1 MQGGIVSE
9 FDRKPVAPE
18 HLQSGR
24 YFAASYAG
32 EHIAGT
38 EFVIGA
44 LFVSFGLGAIDV
56 IIGLIFGNLL
66 AVLTWALICA
76 PIATDTRLTLYA
88 YLEKIAGPHFIK
100 IYSVVNGILF
110 CILAGAMITVSASA
124 IRILFGLDAQT
135 GLFPTDPRFVLIALS
150 VGAVVAF
157 AAVKGFKFVAK
168 FAEVAAPWMISMF
181 FVGAI
186 VTLPALLAAT
196 PNLSSIGSASD
207 FMGLLGSSVFVDKGT
222 EITMWHVIAFT
233 WGANLA
239 FHGGLGDMT
248 ILRFARNKAY
258 GWYSSLGMFIGHF
271 AAWIAAG
278 IMGAGAAY
286 ILKTPLTELD
296 AGGVAFQALG
306 AVGILAVVIAG
317 WTTSNPTI
325 YRAGLAFQSLNP
337 NWSRE
342 KVTGVVGIITAI
354 IACSPFVFSQLL
366 GFLGIMAVIMAPI
379 GAIIFAEHY
388 LFSRMGLTR
397 YWSLGRGHKLNMP
410 AAITWASSALL
421 AYILGTVFGIHI
433 FFLFIPTWIAA
444 LILYPLLSSFM
455 GAKAFQSDQLTQIES
470 VETARKQS
478 EEEAMRN
485 FISKAKDKRPIF
497 ETGLLAIAAIAL
509 VVCFYLGFKA
519 SGDMSASRQFKSV
532 IVWPTVIYFIA
543 ATALVFIHKD
553 KSPDAN

>member
-1 MQGGIVSE
+1 MSE
-9 FDRKPVAPE
+9 FDRTPVAPE
-18 HLQSGR
+18 SLQSGR

-32 EHIAGT
+32 EHVAGT

-44 LFVSFGLGAIDV
+44 LFVSFGLGALDV
-56 IIGLIFGNLL
+56 IIGLVIGNLL

-100 IYSVVNGILF
+100 IYSVVNGVLF

-124 IRILFGLDAQT
+124 IRILFGLEPQT
-135 GLFPTDPRFVLIALS
+135 GLFPTDLRFILIALS

-168 FAEVAAPWMISMF
+168 FAEVAAPWMIAMF
-181 FVGAI
+181 FVGALA
-186 VTLPALLAAT
+186 TLPSLLSAT
-196 PNLSSIGSASD
+196 PGLDSVGSVSD
-207 FMGLLGSSVFVDKGT
+207 FMTLLGSSVFVDQGT
-222 EITMWHVIAFT
+222 DITVWHVIAFT

-271 AAWIAAG
+271 AAWVAAG

-286 ILKTPLTELD
+286 ILKTPLTQLD

-337 NWSRE
+337 KWSRE
-342 KVTGVVGIITAI
+342 KVTLTVGIITAI

-388 LFSRMGLTR
+388 LFKGMGIKR
-397 YWSLGRGHKLNMP
+397 YWRVSRGDKLNMP
-410 AAITWASSALL
+410 AAITWASTALF
-421 AYILGTVFGIHI
+421 AYVLGSVFGIHI
-433 FFLFIPTWIAA
+433 FFLFIPTWVAA
-444 LILYPLLSSFM
+444 LIVYPFLSSFM
-455 GAKAFQSDQLTQIES
+455 GAKAVDGTVLDEMERVEAGRKAAEAKALMSLQAQPGNKKS
-470 VETARKQS
+470 VLETS
-478 EEEAMRN
+478 
-485 FISKAKDKRPIF
+485 
-497 ETGLLAIAAIAL
+497 LLIVAALAL
-509 VVCFYLGFKA
+509 IVCFYLGFKA
-519 SGDMSASRQFKSV
+519 SGNTDSVGFKSA
-532 IVWPTVIYFIA
+532 IIWPTVIYFIA
-543 ATALVFIHKD
+543 STVLVFLHKD
-553 KSPDAN
+553 KAEGAA

>member
-1 MQGGIVSE
+1 VSE
-9 FDRKPVAPE
+9 FDRTPVAPKS
-18 HLQSGR
+18 LQSGK

-32 EHIAGT
+32 EHVAGT

-44 LFVSFGLGAIDV
+44 LFVSFGLGAVDV
-56 IIGLIFGNLL
+56 ITGLIFGNLL

-100 IYSVVNGILF
+100 IYSVVNGVLF

-124 IRILFGLDAQT
+124 IRILFGLEPQT
-135 GLFPTDPRFVLIALS
+135 GLFPTDLRFILIALS

-168 FAEVAAPWMISMF
+168 FAEVAAPWMIAMF
-181 FVGAI
+181 FVGALA
-186 VTLPALLAAT
+186 TLPSLLSAT
-196 PNLSSIGSASD
+196 PGLDSVGSSSD
-207 FMGLLGSSVFVDKGT
+207 LMTLLGSSVFVDKGT

-271 AAWIAAG
+271 AAWVAAG

-286 ILKTPLTELD
+286 IMKTPLPQLD

-337 NWSRE
+337 KWSRE
-342 KVTGVVGIITAI
+342 KVTLTVGIITAI

-388 LFSRMGLTR
+388 LFKGMGLPR
-397 YWSLGRGHKLNMP
+397 YWRVSRGDKLNMP
-410 AAITWASSALL
+410 AAITWASTALF
-421 AYILGTVFGIHI
+421 AYVLGSVFGIHI

-444 LILYPLLSSFM
+444 LILYPILSSFM
-455 GAKAFQSDQLTQIES
+455 GAKAVDKNVLDDMERAEAERKSAEAKALMSFQSQPKLKKSGVKT
-470 VETARKQS
+470 V
-478 EEEAMRN
+478 
-485 FISKAKDKRPIF
+485 
-497 ETGLLAIAAIAL
+497 LLAIAALAL

-519 SGDMSASRQFKSV
+519 SGNADSAAFKSA
-532 IVWPTVIYFIA
+532 IIWPTVIYFIA
-543 ATALVFIHKD
+543 ATILVFLDKD
-553 KSPDAN
+553 KTEGAT

>member
-1 MQGGIVSE
+1 
-9 FDRKPVAPE
+9 
-18 HLQSGR
+18 
-24 YFAASYAG
+24 
-32 EHIAGT
+32 
-38 EFVIGA
+38 
-44 LFVSFGLGAIDV
+44 
-56 IIGLIFGNLL
+56 
-66 AVLTWALICA
+66 
-76 PIATDTRLTLYA
+76 
-88 YLEKIAGPHFIK
+88 
-100 IYSVVNGILF
+100 
-110 CILAGAMITVSASA
+110 MITVSASA
-124 IRILFGLDAQT
+124 IRILFGLEPQT
-135 GLFPTDPRFVLIALS
+135 GLFPTDLRFILIALS

-168 FAEVAAPWMISMF
+168 FAEVAAPWMIAMF
-181 FVGAI
+181 FVGALA
-186 VTLPALLAAT
+186 TLPSLLSAT
-196 PNLSSIGSASD
+196 PGLDSVGSSSD
-207 FMGLLGSSVFVDKGT
+207 LMTLLGSSVFVDKGT

-271 AAWIAAG
+271 AAWVAAG

-286 ILKTPLTELD
+286 IMKTPLPQLD

-337 NWSRE
+337 KWSRE
-342 KVTGVVGIITAI
+342 KVTLTVGIITAI

-388 LFSRMGLTR
+388 LFKGMGLPR
-397 YWSLGRGHKLNMP
+397 YWRVSRGDKLNMP
-410 AAITWASSALL
+410 AAITWASTALF
-421 AYILGTVFGIHI
+421 AYVLGSVFGIHI

-444 LILYPLLSSFM
+444 LILYPILSSFM
-455 GAKAFQSDQLTQIES
+455 GAKAVDKNVLDDMERAEAERKSAEAKALMSFQSQPKLKKSGVKT
-470 VETARKQS
+470 V
-478 EEEAMRN
+478 
-485 FISKAKDKRPIF
+485 
-497 ETGLLAIAAIAL
+497 LLAIAALAL

-519 SGDMSASRQFKSV
+519 SGNADSAAFKSA
-532 IVWPTVIYFIA
+532 IIWPTVIYFIA
-543 ATALVFIHKD
+543 ATILVFLDKD
-553 KSPDAN
+553 KTESAA

>member
-1 MQGGIVSE
+1 MSE

-18 HLQSGR
+18 SLQSGR

-32 EHIAGT
+32 EHVAGT

-44 LFVSFGLGAIDV
+44 LFVSFGLGALDV
-56 IIGLIFGNLL
+56 IIGLVLGNLL

-100 IYSVVNGILF
+100 LYSVVNGVLF

-124 IRILFGLDAQT
+124 IRILFGLDPQT
-135 GLFPTDPRFVLIALS
+135 GLFPTDLRFILIALG
-150 VGAVVAF
+150 VGGVVAF

-168 FAEVAAPWMISMF
+168 FAEVAAPWMIAMF
-181 FVGAI
+181 FVGALAS
-186 VTLPALLAAT
+186 LPALINAT
-196 PNLSSIGSASD
+196 PRLEGVNSSSDLMTLLS
-207 FMGLLGSSVFVDKGT
+207 SSVFVDRGT
-222 EITMWHVIAFT
+222 DITMWHVIAFT

-286 ILKTPLTELD
+286 IMKTPLTELD

-337 NWSRE
+337 KWSRE
-342 KVTGVVGIITAI
+342 KVTLIVGVITAV

-388 LFSRMGLTR
+388 LFKRMGMTR
-397 YWSLGRGHKLNMP
+397 YWRVGRGDKLNLP
-410 AAITWASSALL
+410 AAITWALSALF
-421 AYILGTVFGIHI
+421 AYVLGAVFGIHI
-433 FFLFIPTWIAA
+433 FFLFIPTWIIA
-444 LILYPLLSSFM
+444 LILYPLLSSLM
-455 GAKAFQSDQLTQIES
+455 GAKSANNETLKQMERDEVERKNAEVAAIQSLTSTIK
-470 VETARKQS
+470 TT
-478 EEEAMRN
+478 
-485 FISKAKDKRPIF
+485 RPPLEII
-497 ETGLLAIAAIAL
+497 LLAIATLAL
-509 VVCFYLGFKA
+509 LVCFYLGFIAAGDA
-519 SGDMSASRQFKSV
+519 SKLQFKTA
-532 IVWPTVIYFIA
+532 IIWPTVIYFIA
-543 ATALVFIHKD
+543 ATLLVFIHKD
-553 KSPDAN
+553 KTASAE

>member
-1 MQGGIVSE
+1 MSE

-181 FVGAI
+181 FVGAL

-196 PNLSSIGSASD
+196 PNLSSLGSASD
-207 FMGLLGSSVFVDKGT
+207 FMGLLGSSVFIDQGT

-397 YWSLGRGHKLNMP
+397 YWSLGRGNKLNMP

-543 ATALVFIHKD
+543 ATALVFVHKD

>member
-1 MQGGIVSE
+1 MSE
-9 FDRKPVAPE
+9 FDRKPVSAGS
-18 HLQSGR
+18 LQPGR

-32 EHIAGT
+32 EHVAGT

-44 LFVSFGLGAIDV
+44 LFVSFGLGAVDV
-56 IIGLIFGNLL
+56 ITGLIFGNLL
-66 AVLTWALICA
+66 AVLTWALVCA

-100 IYSVVNGILF
+100 VFSIVNGILF

-124 IRILFGLDAQT
+124 VRILFGLEPQT
-135 GLFPTDPRFVLIALS
+135 GMLPSDFRFVLIALG

-157 AAVKGFKFVAK
+157 AAVKGFTFVAR
-168 FAEVAAPWMISMF
+168 FAEIAAPWMIAMF
-181 FVGAI
+181 FIGAI
-186 VTLPALLAAT
+186 AVLPTLINATPGVNGFSIDLLAQ
-196 PNLSSIGSASD
+196 
-207 FMGLLGSSVFVDKGT
+207 SVFVDRGT
-222 EITMWHVIAFT
+222 EITVWHVIAFT

-239 FHGGLGDMT
+239 FHGALGDMT

-296 AGGVAFQALG
+296 AGGVAYQALG

-337 NWSRE
+337 KWSRE
-342 KVTGVVGIITAI
+342 AVTLIVGLITAI

-388 LFSRMGLTR
+388 LLSKFGIPR
-397 YWSLGRGHKLNMP
+397 YWSAAKAQGLNMP
-410 AAITWASSALL
+410 AAITWVAACLAALVM
-421 AYILGTVFGIHI
+421 GKFGGMHI
-433 FFLFIPTWIAA
+433 FFLFIPTYIIA
-444 LILYPLLSSFM
+444 LILYPILSSAM
-455 GAKAFQSDQLTQIES
+455 GAKSADRSALEAM
-470 VETARKQS
+470 ETAETTRKAQ
-478 EEEAMRN
+478 EARAL
-485 FISKAKDKRPIF
+485 SSLQTLQKPKRSAL
-497 ETGLLAIAAIAL
+497 TNVLLAVTVISLVWALVLGVNAYRTGDSAAFKAMIIWPTAAYFLAAIIMVLFGGNQAE
-509 VVCFYLGFKA
+509 
-519 SGDMSASRQFKSV
+519 
-532 IVWPTVIYFIA
+532 
-543 ATALVFIHKD
+543 AT
-553 KSPDAN
+553 DAE

>member
-1 MQGGIVSE
+1 VSE
-9 FDRKPVAPE
+9 FDRTPVAPE
-18 HLQSGR
+18 SLQSGR

-32 EHIAGT
+32 EHVAGT

-44 LFVSFGLGAIDV
+44 LFVSFGLGALDV
-56 IIGLIFGNLL
+56 IIGLVFGNLL

-100 IYSVVNGILF
+100 IYSVVNGVLF

-124 IRILFGLDAQT
+124 IRILFGLEPQT
-135 GLFPTDPRFVLIALS
+135 GLLPTDLRFIL
-150 VGAVVAF
+150 
-157 AAVKGFKFVAK
+157 
-168 FAEVAAPWMISMF
+168 
-181 FVGAI
+181 
-186 VTLPALLAAT
+186 
-196 PNLSSIGSASD
+196 
-207 FMGLLGSSVFVDKGT
+207 VFVDKGT
-222 EITMWHVIAFT
+222 DITVWHVIAFT

-271 AAWIAAG
+271 AAWVAAG

-286 ILKTPLTELD
+286 ILKTPLTQLD

-306 AVGILAVVIAG
+306 VVGILAVVIAG

-337 NWSRE
+337 KWSRE
-342 KVTGVVGIITAI
+342 KVTLIVGIITAI

-388 LFSRMGLTR
+388 LFKGMGIAR
-397 YWSLGRGHKLNMP
+397 YWRVSRGDKLNMP
-410 AAITWASSALL
+410 AAITWASTALF
-421 AYILGTVFGIHI
+421 AYVLGSVFGIHI

-455 GAKAFQSDQLTQIES
+455 GAKAVDGKRLEEMER
-470 VETARKQS
+470 VETERKAA
-478 EEEAMRN
+478 EA
-485 FISKAKDKRPIF
+485 KALMSLKTQPGHKKSAL
-497 ETGLLAIAAIAL
+497 ETVLLIVAAIAL
-509 VVCFYLGFKA
+509 ITCFYLGFKA
-519 SGDMSASRQFKSV
+519 SGNADSVSFKSA
-532 IVWPTVIYFIA
+532 IIWPTLIYFIA
-543 ATALVFIHKD
+543 ATILVFLHKD
-553 KSPDAN
+553 KTESAA

>member
-1 MQGGIVSE
+1 MSE
-9 FDRKPVAPE
+9 FDRTPVAPE
-18 HLQSGR
+18 SLQTGR

-32 EHIAGT
+32 EHVAGT

-44 LFVSFGLGAIDV
+44 LFVSFGLGAVDV

-100 IYSVVNGILF
+100 IYSVVNGVLF

-124 IRILFGLDAQT
+124 IRILFGLEAQT
-135 GLFPTDPRFVLIALS
+135 GLFPTDLRFILIALG
-150 VGAVVAF
+150 VGGVVAF

-168 FAEVAAPWMISMF
+168 FAEVAAPWMITMF
-181 FVGAI
+181 FVGALAS
-186 VTLPALLAAT
+186 LPALISAT
-196 PNLSSIGSASD
+196 PNLDSLSSSSD
-207 FMGLLGSSVFVDKGT
+207 FMTLLGSSVFVDSDT
-222 EITMWHVIAFT
+222 NITMWHVIAFT

-286 ILKTPLTELD
+286 IIKTPLAELD

-337 NWSRE
+337 SWSRQR
-342 KVTGVVGIITAI
+342 VTLVVGIITAI

-379 GAIIFAEHY
+379 GAIIFAEHF
-388 LFSRMGLTR
+388 LFKGLGLTR
-397 YWSLGRGHKLNMP
+397 YWRVGRGDKLNVP
-410 AAITWASSALL
+410 AAITWAASALV
-421 AYILGTVFGIHI
+421 AYILGSFFGVHI
-433 FFLFIPTWIAA
+433 FFLFIPTWIVA
-444 LILYPLLSSFM
+444 LILYPLLSSMM
-455 GAKAFQSDQLTQIES
+455 GAKSAQTEVLKEM
-470 VETARKQS
+470 ELAEAARKSS
-478 EEEAMRN
+478 EIDA
-485 FISKAKDKRPIF
+485 IKSLKSDSTKRPPV
-497 ETGLLAIAAIAL
+497 ESLLLLIATVAL
-509 VVCFYLGFKA
+509 IVCFYLGFKA
-519 SGDMSASRQFKSV
+519 SGASATDSFKSA
-532 IVWPTVIYFIA
+532 IIWPTIIYFIT
-543 ATALVFIHKD
+543 ATVLVFLHKD
-553 KSPDAN
+553 KVEDSN

>member
-1 MQGGIVSE
+1 VSE
-9 FDRKPVAPE
+9 FDRTPVAPE
-18 HLQSGR
+18 SLQSGR

-32 EHIAGT
+32 EHVAGT

-44 LFVSFGLGAIDV
+44 LFVSFGLGAMDV
-56 IIGLIFGNLL
+56 IIGLAIGNLL

-124 IRILFGLDAQT
+124 IRILFGLAPQT
-135 GLFPTDPRFVLIALS
+135 GLFPTDLRFILIALG

-168 FAEVAAPWMISMF
+168 FAEVAAPWMIAMF

-186 VTLPALLAAT
+186 VSLPALLSAT
-196 PNLSSIGSASD
+196 PGLSGVGSSSD
-207 FMGLLGSSVFVDKGT
+207 FMTLLGSSVFVDQGT

-248 ILRFARNKAY
+248 ILRFARNKSY

-286 ILKTPLTELD
+286 IMKTPLTELD

-325 YRAGLAFQSLNP
+325 YRAGLAFQSLNQK
-337 NWSRE
+337 WSRE
-342 KVTGVVGIITAI
+342 RVTLVVGMITAV

-366 GFLGIMAVIMAPI
+366 GFLGIMAVIMAPV

-388 LFSRMGLTR
+388 LFKRLGLTQ
-397 YWSLGRGHKLNMP
+397 YWRAGRGDSLNMP
-410 AAITWASSALL
+410 AAITWAATALFAWCLGSA
-421 AYILGTVFGIHI
+421 FGIHI

-444 LILYPLLSSFM
+444 VILYPLLSSAM
-455 GAKAFQSDQLTQIES
+455 GAKTPQTEALVEMERA
-470 VETARKQS
+470 ETARKSAEADALQS
-478 EEEAMRN
+478 LQ
-485 FISKAKDKRPIF
+485 SLKSPKRSPI
-497 ETGLLAIAAIAL
+497 ETALLLVASLAL
-509 VVCFYLGFKA
+509 VACFYLGFKA
-519 SGDMSASRQFKSV
+519 LGETSTDSFKAAV
-532 IVWPTVIYFIA
+532 IWPTLIYFIT
-543 ATALVFIHKD
+543 ATALVLMHKD
-553 KSPDAN
+553 EIEDADQT

>member
-1 MQGGIVSE
+1 MSE
-9 FDRKPVAPE
+9 FDRTPVAPE
-18 HLQSGR
+18 SMQSGK

-32 EHIAGT
+32 EHVAGT

-44 LFVSFGLGAIDV
+44 LFVSFGLGALDV
-56 IIGLIFGNLL
+56 IIGLVFGNLL

-76 PIATDTRLTLYA
+76 PIAIDTRLTLYA

-100 IYSVVNGILF
+100 IYSVVNGVLF

-124 IRILFGLDAQT
+124 IRILFGLEAQT
-135 GLFPTDPRFVLIALS
+135 GLLPTDLRFILIALG
-150 VGAVVAF
+150 VGGVVAF

-168 FAEVAAPWMISMF
+168 FAEVAAPWMIAMF
-181 FVGAI
+181 FVGALA
-186 VTLPALLAAT
+186 TLPALISAT
-196 PNLSSIGSASD
+196 PGLNGVTSSSD
-207 FMGLLGSSVFVDKGT
+207 LMTLLGSSVFVDRGT
-222 EITMWHVIAFT
+222 DITMWHVIAFT

-271 AAWIAAG
+271 AAWVAAG

-286 ILKTPLTELD
+286 IMKTPLTELD

-337 NWSRE
+337 KWSRE
-342 KVTGVVGIITAI
+342 RVTLVVGIITAI

-379 GAIIFAEHY
+379 GAIIFAEHF
-388 LFSRMGLTR
+388 LFKKMGLTR
-397 YWSLGRGHKLNMP
+397 YWRVSRGDKLNLP
-410 AAITWASSALL
+410 AAITWAVSALL
-421 AYILGTVFGIHI
+421 AYILGSVFGIHI

-444 LILYPLLSSFM
+444 LIIYPVLSAVM
-455 GAKAFQSDQLTQIES
+455 GAKSVDAKVLDEMERLES
-470 VETARKQS
+470 ARQ
-478 EEEAMRN
+478 EAEKEAIKS
-485 FISKAKDKRPIF
+485 FKSSKGVKRPAI
-497 ETGLLAIAAIAL
+497 ETLLLLVATIALLA
-509 VVCFYLGFKA
+509 CFYLGFKA
-519 SGDMSASRQFKSV
+519 SGSLASDDFKSA
-532 IVWPTVIYFIA
+532 IIWPTLIYFIA
-543 ATALVFIHKD
+543 AIVLVFLHKD
-553 KSPDAN
+553 KIEDSN

>member
-1 MQGGIVSE
+1 MSE
-9 FDRKPVAPE
+9 FDRSPVAPE
-18 HLQSGR
+18 ALQSGR

-32 EHIAGT
+32 EHVAGT

-44 LFVSFGLGAIDV
+44 LFVSFGLGALDV
-56 IIGLIFGNLL
+56 ILGLIFGNLL
-66 AVLTWALICA
+66 AVLTWALVCA

-100 IYSVVNGILF
+100 IYSVINGALF

-124 IRILFGLDAQT
+124 IRILFGLEAQT
-135 GLFPTDPRFVLIALS
+135 GLFPTDPRFILIALG

-168 FAEVAAPWMISMF
+168 FAEVAAPWMIAMF

-186 VTLPALLAAT
+186 ATLPALITAT
-196 PNLSSIGSASD
+196 PGLEGVNSTGDL
-207 FMGLLGSSVFVDKGT
+207 MTLLGSSVFVDRGT
-222 EITMWHVIAFT
+222 DITIWHVIAFT

-286 ILKTPLTELD
+286 IIKTPLTQLD

-337 NWSRE
+337 KWSRE
-342 KVTGVVGIITAI
+342 RVTLIVGIITAI

-379 GAIIFAEHY
+379 GAIIFAEHF
-388 LFSRMGLTR
+388 LFKKIGLTR
-397 YWSLGRGHKLNMP
+397 YWRAGRGDKLNLP
-410 AAITWASSALL
+410 AAITWALATLI
-421 AYILGTVFGIHI
+421 AYILGSVFSVHI
-433 FFLFIPTWIAA
+433 FFLFIPTWIVA
-444 LILYPLLSSFM
+444 LALYPFLSSFM
-455 GAKAFQSDQLTQIES
+455 GAKSAQTGALKEMESNESIRKLAEKDAINMLTFTVKPKRSSLEMLLLLTAS
-470 VETARKQS
+470 VA
-478 EEEAMRN
+478 
-485 FISKAKDKRPIF
+485 
-497 ETGLLAIAAIAL
+497 LL
-509 VVCFYLGFKA
+509 VCFHLGFKA
-519 SGDMSASRQFKSV
+519 SGSLSSASFKSA
-532 IVWPTVIYFIA
+532 IIWPTIIYFVA
-543 ATALVFIHKD
+543 ATLLVFLHKD
-553 KSPDAN
+553 KIKTSN

>member
-1 MQGGIVSE
+1 MSE
-9 FDRKPVAPE
+9 FDRTAVRPE
-18 HLQSGR
+18 SLQSGR

-32 EHIAGT
+32 EHVAGT

-44 LFVSFGLGAIDV
+44 LFVSFGLGALDV
-56 IIGLIFGNLL
+56 IVGLVFGNLL

-100 IYSVVNGILF
+100 IYSVVNGALF

-124 IRILFGLDAQT
+124 IRILFGLEPQT
-135 GLFPTDPRFVLIALS
+135 GIFPTDLRFILIALG
-150 VGAVVAF
+150 VGGVVAF

-168 FAEVAAPWMISMF
+168 FAEVAAPWMIAMF
-181 FVGAI
+181 FVGALA
-186 VTLPALLAAT
+186 TLPALIAAT
-196 PNLSSIGSASD
+196 PGLAGVSSASD
-207 FMGLLGSSVFVDKGT
+207 FMQMLGASVFIDRGT
-222 EITMWHVIAFT
+222 EITIWHVIAFT

-286 ILKTPLTELD
+286 IMKTPLTELD
-296 AGGVAFQALG
+296 AGGVAYQALG

-342 KVTGVVGIITAI
+342 RVTLIVGIITAI

-388 LFSRMGLTR
+388 LFKRMGLTKFWR
-397 YWSLGRGHKLNMP
+397 IGRGNNLNVP
-410 AAITWASSALL
+410 AAITWAVSALL
-421 AYILGTVFGIHI
+421 AYILGGVFGIHI

-444 LILYPLLSSFM
+444 VILYPLLSSAM
-455 GAKAFQSDQLTQIES
+455 GAKAVGTE
-470 VETARKQS
+470 
-478 EEEAMRN
+478 
-485 FISKAKDKRPIF
+485 
-497 ETGLLAIAAIAL
+497 LLADMERREMTRKSAEAGAL
-509 VVCFYLGFKA
+509 SNLQSAPRQKRQPIETSLLFVAMTALLACFYLGLKA
-519 SGDMSASRQFKSV
+519 SGSLTSEGFKSA
-532 IVWPTVIYFIA
+532 IIWPTVIYFIA
-543 ATALVFIHKD
+543 AIVLVFLHKD
-553 KSPDAN
+553 KVEDSN

>member
-1 MQGGIVSE
+1 MSE
-9 FDRKPVAPE
+9 FDRTAVAPAS
-18 HLQSGR
+18 LQSGR

-32 EHIAGT
+32 EHVAGT

-44 LFVSFGLGAIDV
+44 LFVSFGLGAVDV
-56 IIGLIFGNLL
+56 IIGLVFGNLL

-100 IYSVVNGILF
+100 IYSVVNGALF

-124 IRILFGLDAQT
+124 IRILFGLEPQT
-135 GLFPTDPRFVLIALS
+135 GLFPTDPRFILIALG
-150 VGAVVAF
+150 VGGVVAF

-168 FAEVAAPWMISMF
+168 FAEVAAPWMIAMF
-181 FVGAI
+181 FVGALA
-186 VTLPALLAAT
+186 TLPALIAAT
-196 PNLSSIGSASD
+196 PGLAGVSTASD
-207 FMGLLGSSVFVDKGT
+207 FMQLLGISVFVDRGT

-286 ILKTPLTELD
+286 IMKTPLTELD

-337 NWSRE
+337 KWSRE
-342 KVTGVVGIITAI
+342 RVTLIVGIITAI

-388 LFSRMGLTR
+388 LFNRMGLTR
-397 YWSLGRGHKLNMP
+397 YWRIGRGDNLNVP
-410 AAITWASSALL
+410 AAITWAVSALL
-421 AYILGTVFGIHI
+421 AYILGSVFGIHI

-444 LILYPLLSSFM
+444 LILYPLLSSAM
-455 GAKAFQSDQLTQIES
+455 GAKSAGTEVLAEMERRELARKSAETEALSNLQSAPRHKRPT
-470 VETARKQS
+470 VET
-478 EEEAMRN
+478 
-485 FISKAKDKRPIF
+485 I
-497 ETGLLAIAAIAL
+497 LLLIATIAL
-509 VVCFYLGFKA
+509 LVCFYLGYKA
-519 SGDMSASRQFKSV
+519 SGDLTSEGFKSA
-532 IVWPTVIYFIA
+532 IIWPTVIYFIA
-543 ATALVFIHKD
+543 AIVLVFLHKD
-553 KSPDAN
+553 KIEDSN

>member
-1 MQGGIVSE
+1 MSE
-9 FDRKPVAPE
+9 FDRTPVAPDS
-18 HLQSGR
+18 LQSGR

-32 EHIAGT
+32 EHVAGT

-44 LFVSFGLGAIDV
+44 LFVSFGLGAVDV
-56 IIGLIFGNLL
+56 ITGLVFGNLL

-100 IYSVVNGILF
+100 IYSVVNGALF

-124 IRILFGLDAQT
+124 IRILFGLEAQT
-135 GLFPTDPRFVLIALS
+135 GLFPTDLRFILIALG
-150 VGAVVAF
+150 VGGVVAF

-168 FAEVAAPWMISMF
+168 FAEVAAPWMIAMF
-181 FVGAI
+181 FVGALA
-186 VTLPALLAAT
+186 TLPALIDAT
-196 PNLSSIGSASD
+196 PGLSGVSSSSD
-207 FMGLLGSSVFVDKGT
+207 LMTLLGSSVFVDRGT
-222 EITMWHVIAFT
+222 DITMWHVIAFT

-271 AAWIAAG
+271 AAWVAAG

-286 ILKTPLTELD
+286 IMKTPLPQLD

-337 NWSRE
+337 KWSRE
-342 KVTGVVGIITAI
+342 KVTLIVGIITAI

-388 LFSRMGLTR
+388 LFKRMGLTR
-397 YWSLGRGHKLNMP
+397 YWRVGRGDKLNMP
-410 AAITWASSALL
+410 AAITWAISALF
-421 AYILGTVFGIHI
+421 AYVLGSVFGIHI
-433 FFLFIPTWIAA
+433 FFLFIPTWIVA

-455 GAKAFQSDQLTQIES
+455 GAKSADAQILTQMES
-470 VETARKQS
+470 AEIDRKAAEANAIQSVTSAAKTKRQALEMILLSIATA
-478 EEEAMRN
+478 
-485 FISKAKDKRPIF
+485 
-497 ETGLLAIAAIAL
+497 AL
-509 VVCFYLGFKA
+509 VICLYLGFKA
-519 SGDMSASRQFKSV
+519 AGSGNALPFKTA
-532 IVWPTVIYFIA
+532 IIWPTIIYFIA
-543 ATALVFIHKD
+543 ATLLVFIHKD
-553 KSPDAN
+553 KTDSAN

>member
-1 MQGGIVSE
+1 VSE
-9 FDRKPVAPE
+9 FDRTPVAPKS
-18 HLQSGR
+18 LQSGK

-32 EHIAGT
+32 EHVAGT

-44 LFVSFGLGAIDV
+44 LFVSFGLGALDV
-56 IIGLIFGNLL
+56 IIGLVFGNLL
-66 AVLTWALICA
+66 AVLTWALVCA

-100 IYSVVNGILF
+100 IYSVVNGALF

-124 IRILFGLDAQT
+124 IRILFGLEPQT
-135 GLFPTDPRFVLIALS
+135 GLFPNDLRFILIALI
-150 VGAVVAF
+150 VGGVVAF

-168 FAEVAAPWMISMF
+168 FAEVAAPWMIAMF
-181 FVGAI
+181 FVGALA
-186 VTLPALLAAT
+186 TLPALINAT
-196 PNLSSIGSASD
+196 PNLESVGSGSD
-207 FMGLLGSSVFVDKGT
+207 LMTLLGSSVFVDRGT
-222 EITMWHVIAFT
+222 DITMWHVIAFT

-286 ILKTPLTELD
+286 IMKTPLTELD

-337 NWSRE
+337 KWSRE
-342 KVTGVVGIITAI
+342 RVTLIVGIITAI

-379 GAIIFAEHY
+379 GAIIFAEHF
-388 LFSRMGLTR
+388 LFKRMGLTR
-397 YWSLGRGHKLNMP
+397 YWRVSRGDKLNIP
-410 AAITWASSALL
+410 ATITWASTALFAYVLGSA
-421 AYILGTVFGIHI
+421 FGIHI

-455 GAKAFQSDQLTQIES
+455 GAKSVNTQTLDEMERIEAERKAAEAEALRS
-470 VETARKQS
+470 LKSTSGHKRPAIETA
-478 EEEAMRN
+478 
-485 FISKAKDKRPIF
+485 
-497 ETGLLAIAAIAL
+497 LLVIATLSLL
-509 VVCFYLGFKA
+509 VCLYLGVKA
-519 SGDMSASRQFKSV
+519 SGNEDTVGFKSA
-532 IVWPTVIYFIA
+532 IIWPTVIYFIT
-543 ATALVFIHKD
+543 ATALVLLHKD
-553 KSPDAN
+553 KTEDAT

>member
-1 MQGGIVSE
+1 MSE
-9 FDRKPVAPE
+9 FDRTPVAPE
-18 HLQSGR
+18 SLQSGR

-32 EHIAGT
+32 EHVAGT

-44 LFVSFGLGAIDV
+44 LFVSFGLGAMDV

-66 AVLTWALICA
+66 AVLTWALVCA

-100 IYSVVNGILF
+100 IYSIVNGILF

-124 IRILFGLDAQT
+124 IRILFGLEAQT
-135 GLFPTDPRFVLIALS
+135 GLIPTDLRFVLIALG

-168 FAEVAAPWMISMF
+168 FAEVAAPWMIAMF

-186 VTLPALLAAT
+186 ATLPALLQAT
-196 PNLSSIGSASD
+196 PGLDSVSSSSD
-207 FMGLLGSSVFVDKGT
+207 FMTLLGSSVFVDRGT
-222 EITMWHVIAFT
+222 DITMWHVIAFT

-286 ILKTPLTELD
+286 IIKTPLTELD

-337 NWSRE
+337 KWSRE
-342 KVTGVVGIITAI
+342 RVTLVVGIITAI

-379 GAIIFAEHY
+379 GAIIFAEHF
-388 LFSRMGLTR
+388 LFKRLNLTR
-397 YWSLGRGHKLNMP
+397 YWRIGRGEKLNIP
-410 AAITWASSALL
+410 ATITWAVSALM
-421 AYILGTVFGIHI
+421 AYVLGSAFGIHI

-444 LILYPLLSSFM
+444 LILYPLLASFM
-455 GAKAFQSDQLTQIES
+455 GAKDVASDSLKDMEAAETQRKLAEAQAITTMRSTKGPKRLPIETLLLI
-470 VETARKQS
+470 TAS
-478 EEEAMRN
+478 
-485 FISKAKDKRPIF
+485 
-497 ETGLLAIAAIAL
+497 LAI
-509 VVCFYLGFKA
+509 VFCFYLGFRA
-519 SGDMSASRQFKSV
+519 AGSLETGAFKSA
-532 IVWPTVIYFIA
+532 IIWPTVIYFIA
-543 ATALVFIHKD
+543 AIILVFLHKD
-553 KSPDAN
+553 KNETSNEA

>member
-1 MQGGIVSE
+1 MWGKSVSE

-18 HLQSGR
+18 SLQSGQ

-32 EHIAGT
+32 EHVAGT

-44 LFVSFGLGAIDV
+44 LFVSFGLGAVDV
-56 IIGLIFGNLL
+56 VTGLVIGNLL

-100 IYSVVNGILF
+100 IYSVVNGALF

-124 IRILFGLDAQT
+124 IRILFGLEPQT
-135 GLFPTDPRFVLIALS
+135 GLFPTDLRFILIALS

-168 FAEVAAPWMISMF
+168 FAEVAAPWMIAMF
-181 FVGAI
+181 FVGALA
-186 VTLPALLAAT
+186 TLPALINAT
-196 PNLSSIGSASD
+196 PELDGVNSSSD
-207 FMGLLGSSVFVDKGT
+207 LMSLLGSSVFVDRGT
-222 EITMWHVIAFT
+222 DITMWHVIAFT

-286 ILKTPLTELD
+286 IMKTPLAELD

-337 NWSRE
+337 KWSRE
-342 KVTGVVGIITAI
+342 KVTLVVGMITAV

-388 LFSRMGLTR
+388 LFKRMGMTR
-397 YWSLGRGHKLNMP
+397 YWRVGRGDKLNVP
-410 AAITWASSALL
+410 AAITWAVSALF
-421 AYILGTVFGIHI
+421 AYILGSVFGIHI

-455 GAKAFQSDQLTQIES
+455 GAKSANTEALKQMEIAEIERKKAEATAIQSFT
-470 VETARKQS
+470 S
-478 EEEAMRN
+478 EV
-485 FISKAKDKRPIF
+485 KKKRPPLEFI
-497 ETGLLAIAAIAL
+497 LLAIATLAL
-509 VVCFYLGFKA
+509 LVCFYLGFKA
-519 SGDMSASRQFKSV
+519 AGDSSTAQFKSAV
-532 IVWPTVIYFIA
+532 IWPTIIYFVA
-543 ATALVFIHKD
+543 ATVLVFIHKD
-553 KSPDAN
+553 KSASAK

>member
-1 MQGGIVSE
+1 VSE
-9 FDRKPVAPE
+9 FDRTPVAPE
-18 HLQSGR
+18 SLQSGR

-32 EHIAGT
+32 EHVAGT

-44 LFVSFGLGAIDV
+44 LFVSFGLGALDV
-56 IIGLIFGNLL
+56 IIGLVIGNLL

-100 IYSVVNGILF
+100 IYSVVNGVLF

-124 IRILFGLDAQT
+124 IRILFGLEPQT
-135 GLFPTDPRFVLIALS
+135 GLFPTDLRFILIALS

-168 FAEVAAPWMISMF
+168 FAEVAAPWMIAMF
-181 FVGAI
+181 FVGALA
-186 VTLPALLAAT
+186 TLPSLLSAT
-196 PNLSSIGSASD
+196 PGLDSVGSVSD
-207 FMGLLGSSVFVDKGT
+207 FMTLLGSSVFVDQGT
-222 EITMWHVIAFT
+222 DITVWHVIAFT

-271 AAWIAAG
+271 AAWVAAG

-286 ILKTPLTELD
+286 ILKTPLTQLD

-337 NWSRE
+337 KWSRE
-342 KVTGVVGIITAI
+342 KVTLTVGIITAI

-388 LFSRMGLTR
+388 LFKGMGIKR
-397 YWSLGRGHKLNMP
+397 YWRVSRGDKLNMP
-410 AAITWASSALL
+410 AAITWASTALF
-421 AYILGTVFGIHI
+421 AYVLGSVFGIHI
-433 FFLFIPTWIAA
+433 FFLFIPTWVAA
-444 LILYPLLSSFM
+444 LIVYPFLSSFM
-455 GAKAFQSDQLTQIES
+455 GAKAVDGTVLDEMERVEAGRKAAEAKALMSLQAQPGNKKS
-470 VETARKQS
+470 VLETS
-478 EEEAMRN
+478 
-485 FISKAKDKRPIF
+485 
-497 ETGLLAIAAIAL
+497 LLIVAALAL
-509 VVCFYLGFKA
+509 IVCFYLGFKA
-519 SGDMSASRQFKSV
+519 SGNTDSVGFKSA
-532 IVWPTVIYFIA
+532 IIWPTVIYFIA
-543 ATALVFIHKD
+543 STVLVFLHKD
-553 KSPDAN
+553 KAEGAA

>member
-1 MQGGIVSE
+1 MSE
-9 FDRKPVAPE
+9 FDRSPVEPNS
-18 HLQSGR
+18 LQSGR

-32 EHIAGT
+32 EHVAGT

-44 LFVSFGLGAIDV
+44 LFVSFGLGAVDV
-56 IIGLIFGNLL
+56 IIGLVFGNLL

-100 IYSVVNGILF
+100 IYSVVNGVLF

-124 IRILFGLDAQT
+124 IRILFGLEAQT
-135 GLFPTDPRFVLIALS
+135 GLFPTDLRFILIALG

-168 FAEVAAPWMISMF
+168 FAEVAAPWMIAMF

-186 VTLPALLAAT
+186 ATLPALIAAT
-196 PNLSSIGSASD
+196 PGLESLNSSSD
-207 FMGLLGSSVFVDKGT
+207 FMQLLGSSVFVDRGT
-222 EITMWHVIAFT
+222 DITMWHVIAFT

-286 ILKTPLTELD
+286 IMKTPLTQLD

-337 NWSRE
+337 KWSRE
-342 KVTGVVGIITAI
+342 RVTLVVGIITSI

-379 GAIIFAEHY
+379 GAIIFAEHF
-388 LFSRMGLTR
+388 LFKKMGLTR
-397 YWSLGRGHKLNMP
+397 YWRVGRGDNLNLP
-410 AAITWASSALL
+410 AAITWATAALI
-421 AYILGTVFGIHI
+421 AYLLGSFLGIHI

-444 LILYPLLSSFM
+444 LIIYPLLSSLM
-455 GAKAFQSDQLTQIES
+455 GAKSVQSEALSEM
-470 VETARKQS
+470 ERLEMARKLA
-478 EEEAMRN
+478 EADAIKN
-485 FISKAKDKRPIF
+485 LQINTGQKRPPI
-497 ETGLLAIAAIAL
+497 ETLLLLVASSAL
-509 VVCFYLGFKA
+509 LICFYLGFKA
-519 SGDMSASRQFKSV
+519 SGSLASNDFKSA
-532 IVWPTVIYFIA
+532 IIWPTIIYFIA
-543 ATALVFIHKD
+543 AIILVFLHKD
-553 KSPDAN
+553 KTEDAN

>member
-1 MQGGIVSE
+1 MSE
-9 FDRKPVAPE
+9 FDRTAVRPE
-18 HLQSGR
+18 SLQSGR

-32 EHIAGT
+32 EHVAGT

-44 LFVSFGLGAIDV
+44 LFVSFGLGALDV
-56 IIGLIFGNLL
+56 IVGLVFGNLL

-100 IYSVVNGILF
+100 IYSVVNGALF

-124 IRILFGLDAQT
+124 IRILFGLEPQT
-135 GLFPTDPRFVLIALS
+135 GIFPTDPRFILIALA
-150 VGAVVAF
+150 VGGVVAF

-168 FAEVAAPWMISMF
+168 FAEVAAPWMIAMF
-181 FVGAI
+181 FVGALA
-186 VTLPALLAAT
+186 TLPALIAAT
-196 PNLSSIGSASD
+196 PGLAGISSATD
-207 FMGLLGSSVFVDKGT
+207 FMQLLGTSVFVDRGT

-286 ILKTPLTELD
+286 IMKTPLTELD
-296 AGGVAFQALG
+296 AGGVAYQALG

-337 NWSRE
+337 KWSRE
-342 KVTGVVGIITAI
+342 RVTLIVGIITAI

-388 LFSRMGLTR
+388 LFKRMGLTR
-397 YWSLGRGHKLNMP
+397 YWRIGRGDNLNVP
-410 AAITWASSALL
+410 AAITWAVSALL
-421 AYILGTVFGIHI
+421 AYILGSVFGIHI

-444 LILYPLLSSFM
+444 VILYPLLSSAM
-455 GAKAFQSDQLTQIES
+455 GAKAASTEVLADMERREMTRKSAEAEALSNLQSAPRQKRQPIETS
-470 VETARKQS
+470 LLFV
-478 EEEAMRN
+478 AM
-485 FISKAKDKRPIF
+485 SA
-497 ETGLLAIAAIAL
+497 LL
-509 VVCFYLGFKA
+509 VCFYLGVKA
-519 SGDMSASRQFKSV
+519 SGSLTSEGFKSA

-543 ATALVFIHKD
+543 AIVLVFLHKD
-553 KSPDAN
+553 KVEDSN

>member
-1 MQGGIVSE
+1 MSE
-9 FDRKPVAPE
+9 FDRTPVAPE
-18 HLQSGR
+18 SLQSGR

-32 EHIAGT
+32 EHVAGT

-44 LFVSFGLGAIDV
+44 LFVSFGLGALDV
-56 IIGLIFGNLL
+56 IIGLVFGNLL

-100 IYSVVNGILF
+100 IYSVVNGVLF

-124 IRILFGLDAQT
+124 IRILFGLEPQT
-135 GLFPTDPRFVLIALS
+135 GLLPTDLRFILIALS

-168 FAEVAAPWMISMF
+168 FAEVAAPWMIAMF
-181 FVGAI
+181 FVGALA
-186 VTLPALLAAT
+186 TLPSLISAT
-196 PNLSSIGSASD
+196 PGLDSVGSTSD
-207 FMGLLGSSVFVDKGT
+207 FMTLLGSSVFVDKGT
-222 EITMWHVIAFT
+222 DITVWHVIAFT

-271 AAWIAAG
+271 AAWVAAG

-286 ILKTPLTELD
+286 ILKTPLTQLD

-306 AVGILAVVIAG
+306 VVGILAVVIAG

-337 NWSRE
+337 KWSRE
-342 KVTGVVGIITAI
+342 KVTLIVGIITAI

-388 LFSRMGLTR
+388 LFKGMGIAR
-397 YWSLGRGHKLNMP
+397 YWRVSRGDKLNMP
-410 AAITWASSALL
+410 AAITWASTALF
-421 AYILGTVFGIHI
+421 AYVLGSVFGIHI

-455 GAKAFQSDQLTQIES
+455 GAKAVDGKRLEEMER
-470 VETARKQS
+470 VETERKAA
-478 EEEAMRN
+478 EA
-485 FISKAKDKRPIF
+485 KALMSLKTQPGHKKSAL
-497 ETGLLAIAAIAL
+497 ETVLLIVAAIAL
-509 VVCFYLGFKA
+509 ITCFYLGFKA
-519 SGDMSASRQFKSV
+519 SGNADSVSFKSA
-532 IVWPTVIYFIA
+532 IIWPTLIYFIA
-543 ATALVFIHKD
+543 ATILVFLHKD
-553 KSPDAN
+553 KTESAA

>member
-1 MQGGIVSE
+1 MSE
-9 FDRKPVAPE
+9 FDRTPVAPE
-18 HLQSGR
+18 SLQSGR

-32 EHIAGT
+32 EHVAGT

-44 LFVSFGLGAIDV
+44 LFVSFGLGAMDV
-56 IIGLIFGNLL
+56 IIGLVFGNLL

-88 YLEKIAGPHFIK
+88 YLEKIAGPDFIK
-100 IYSVVNGILF
+100 IYSVVNGALF

-124 IRILFGLDAQT
+124 VRVLFGIEAQT
-135 GLFPTDPRFVLIALS
+135 GLLPTDYRFVLIALG

-157 AAVKGFKFVAK
+157 AAVRGFKFVAK
-168 FAEVAAPWMISMF
+168 FAEVAAPWMIAMF
-181 FVGAI
+181 FVGALA
-186 VTLPALLAAT
+186 TLPALISAT
-196 PNLSSIGSASD
+196 PGLDSVSSPSD
-207 FMGLLGSSVFVDKGT
+207 LMTLLGSSVFVDNGSD
-222 EITMWHVIAFT
+222 ITMWHVIAFT

-286 ILKTPLTELD
+286 IMKTPLAELD

-325 YRAGLAFQSLNP
+325 YRAGLAFQSINP
-337 NWSRE
+337 KWSRE
-342 KVTGVVGIITAI
+342 RVTLVVGILTAI

-379 GAIIFAEHY
+379 GAIIFAEHF
-388 LFSRMGLTR
+388 LFKRIGLTR
-397 YWSLGRGHKLNMP
+397 YWRVGRGDKLNVP
-410 AAITWASSALL
+410 AAVTWAASAFI
-421 AYILGTVFGIHI
+421 AYVLGSFLSVHI
-433 FFLFIPTWIAA
+433 FFLFIPTWIVA
-444 LILYPLLSSFM
+444 LILYPLLSSMM
-455 GAKAFQSDQLTQIES
+455 GAKAMQTDVLKEMERIEAARKDSEINSIKTLQSAS
-470 VETARKQS
+470 RKRPPVETV
-478 EEEAMRN
+478 
-485 FISKAKDKRPIF
+485 
-497 ETGLLAIAAIAL
+497 LLLIATLAL
-509 VVCFYLGFKA
+509 IVCFYLGFKA
-519 SGDMSASRQFKSV
+519 SGASATDSFKSA
-532 IVWPTVIYFIA
+532 IIWPTVIYFIT
-543 ATALVFIHKD
+543 ATVLVFLHKD
-553 KSPDAN
+553 KTEDAN

>member
-1 MQGGIVSE
+1 MSE
-9 FDRKPVAPE
+9 FDRTPVAPAS
-18 HLQSGR
+18 LQSGR

-32 EHIAGT
+32 EHVAGT

-44 LFVSFGLGAIDV
+44 LFVSFGLGAVDV
-56 IIGLIFGNLL
+56 IIGLVFGNLL

-100 IYSVVNGILF
+100 IYSVVNGALF

-124 IRILFGLDAQT
+124 IRILFGLEPQT
-135 GLFPTDPRFVLIALS
+135 GLFPTDLRFILIALA
-150 VGAVVAF
+150 VGGVVAF

-168 FAEVAAPWMISMF
+168 FAEVAAPWMIAMF
-181 FVGAI
+181 FVGALA
-186 VTLPALLAAT
+186 TLPALINAT
-196 PNLSSIGSASD
+196 PGLDSVNSSSD
-207 FMGLLGSSVFVDKGT
+207 LMTLLGSSVFVDQGT
-222 EITMWHVIAFT
+222 DITMWHVIAFT

-286 ILKTPLTELD
+286 VMKTPLPQLD

-337 NWSRE
+337 KWSRE
-342 KVTGVVGIITAI
+342 KVTLVVGVITAI

-388 LFSRMGLTR
+388 LFKRMGMTR
-397 YWSLGRGHKLNMP
+397 YWRVGRGDNINMP
-410 AAITWASSALL
+410 AAITWILSALI
-421 AYILGTVFGIHI
+421 AYILGSVFSIHI
-433 FFLFIPTWIAA
+433 FFLFIPTWVVA

-455 GAKAFQSDQLTQIES
+455 GAKSADSEILTQMERAE
-470 VETARKQS
+470 VERKNAEATAIQNLTS
-478 EEEAMRN
+478 E
-485 FISKAKDKRPIF
+485 IKTKRPPL
-497 ETGLLAIAAIAL
+497 EMVLLAIATLAL
-509 VVCFYLGFKA
+509 LVCFYLGFKA
-519 SGDMSASRQFKSV
+519 AGDAGSSQFKTA
-532 IVWPTVIYFIA
+532 IIWPTIIYFIA
-543 ATALVFIHKD
+543 ATVLVFIHKD
-553 KSPDAN
+553 KAASAK

>member
-1 MQGGIVSE
+1 MSE
-9 FDRKPVAPE
+9 FDRKPVSADA
-18 HLQSGR
+18 LQPGR

-32 EHIAGT
+32 EHVAGT

-44 LFVSFGLGAIDV
+44 LFVSFGLGAVDV
-56 IIGLIFGNLL
+56 ITGLIIGNLL
-66 AVLTWALICA
+66 AVLTWALVCA

-100 IYSVVNGILF
+100 VFSVVNGILF

-124 IRILFGLDAQT
+124 VRILFGLEAQT
-135 GLFPTDPRFVLIALS
+135 GMLPSDFRFVLIALG

-157 AAVKGFKFVAK
+157 AAVKGFTFVAR
-168 FAEVAAPWMISMF
+168 FAEIAAPWMIAMF
-181 FVGAI
+181 FIGAI
-186 VTLPALLAAT
+186 AVLPTLINATPGVEGFSIDLLAQ
-196 PNLSSIGSASD
+196 
-207 FMGLLGSSVFVDKGT
+207 SVFVDRGT
-222 EITMWHVIAFT
+222 DITVWHVIAFT

-239 FHGGLGDMT
+239 FHGALGDMT

-296 AGGVAFQALG
+296 AGGVAYQALG

-325 YRAGLAFQSLNP
+325 YRAGLAFQSLNAK
-337 NWSRE
+337 WSRE
-342 KVTGVVGIITAI
+342 TVTLIVGLITAV

-388 LFSRMGLTR
+388 LFSKFGLPR
-397 YWSLGRGHKLNMP
+397 YWRAAKGQSLNVP
-410 AAITWASSALL
+410 AAITWGVACLAALAIGKFAGL
-421 AYILGTVFGIHI
+421 HI
-433 FFLFIPTWIAA
+433 FFLFIPTYIIA
-444 LILYPLLSSFM
+444 LILYPVLSSAM
-455 GAKAFQSDQLTQIES
+455 GAKTADAGVLSAMEAA
-470 VETARKQS
+470 ETKRKA
-478 EEEAMRN
+478 EEAVSLTTLQAREKPARSAMTTALMAVTI
-485 FISKAKDKRPIF
+485 IS
-497 ETGLLAIAAIAL
+497 LIAAF
-509 VVCFYLGFKA
+509 VLGITA
-519 SGDMSASRQFKSV
+519 YRTGDSAAFKSM
-532 IVWPTVIYFIA
+532 IIWPTAAYFIA
-543 ATALVFIHKD
+543 AIILAVFGESRAD
-553 KSPDAN
+553 VSEAE

>member
-1 MQGGIVSE
+1 MSE
-9 FDRKPVAPE
+9 FDRKPVTAE
-18 HLQSGR
+18 SLQSGR

-32 EHIAGT
+32 EHVAGT

-44 LFVSFGLGAIDV
+44 LFVSFGLGATDV
-56 IIGLIFGNLL
+56 ILGLILGNLL

-100 IYSVVNGILF
+100 IYSVINGALF

-124 IRILFGLDAQT
+124 IRILFGLEPQT
-135 GLFPTDPRFVLIALS
+135 GLLPTDVRFVLIALT

-168 FAEVAAPWMISMF
+168 FAEVAAPWMIAMF
-181 FVGAI
+181 FVGALAS
-186 VTLPALLAAT
+186 LPALISAT
-196 PNLSSIGSASD
+196 PGITGVGSSSD
-207 FMGLLGSSVFVDKGT
+207 FMTMLSSSVFVDRGT
-222 EITMWHVIAFT
+222 EITMWHVVAFT

-286 ILKTPLTELD
+286 IMKTPLTGLD
-296 AGGVAFQALG
+296 AGGVAFQVLG

-337 NWSRE
+337 KWSRE
-342 KVTGVVGIITAI
+342 WVTTVVGIVTAI

-397 YWSLGRGHKLNMP
+397 YWRVSRGDKLNMP
-410 AAITWASSALL
+410 AAITWATSALL

-433 FFLFIPTWIAA
+433 FFLFIPTWIVA
-444 LILYPLLSSFM
+444 LILYPLLSSMM
-455 GAKAFQSDQLTQIES
+455 GAKNAGSQTLTEMETA
-470 VETARKQS
+470 ETARKAAELTAIEHIKS
-478 EEEAMRN
+478 GTA
-485 FISKAKDKRPIF
+485 AKRSPL
-497 ETGLLAIAAIAL
+497 ETALLSVAVLAL
-509 VVCFYLGFKA
+509 VACFYLGFKA
-519 SGDMSASRQFKSV
+519 AGGSSVEGFKFA
-532 IVWPTVIYFIA
+532 IIWPTLIYFAA
-543 ATALVFIHKD
+543 ATLLVFIHKD
-553 KSPDAN
+553 KAADVN

>member
-1 MQGGIVSE
+1 VSE
-9 FDRKPVAPE
+9 FDRTPVAPKS
-18 HLQSGR
+18 LQSGK

-32 EHIAGT
+32 EHVAGT

-44 LFVSFGLGAIDV
+44 LFVSFGLGAVDV
-56 IIGLIFGNLL
+56 ITGLIFGNLL

-100 IYSVVNGILF
+100 IYSVVNGVLF

-124 IRILFGLDAQT
+124 IRILFGLEPQT
-135 GLFPTDPRFVLIALS
+135 GLFPTDLRFILIALS

-168 FAEVAAPWMISMF
+168 FAEVAAPWMIAMF
-181 FVGAI
+181 FVGALA
-186 VTLPALLAAT
+186 TLPSLLSAT
-196 PNLSSIGSASD
+196 PGLDSVGSSSD
-207 FMGLLGSSVFVDKGT
+207 LMTLLGSSVFVDKGT

-271 AAWIAAG
+271 AAWVAAG

-286 ILKTPLTELD
+286 IMKTPLPQLD

-337 NWSRE
+337 KWSRE
-342 KVTGVVGIITAI
+342 KVTLTVGIITAI

-388 LFSRMGLTR
+388 LFKGMGLPR
-397 YWSLGRGHKLNMP
+397 YWRVSRGDKLNMP
-410 AAITWASSALL
+410 AAITWASTALF
-421 AYILGTVFGIHI
+421 AYVLGSVFGIHI

-444 LILYPLLSSFM
+444 LILYPILSSFM
-455 GAKAFQSDQLTQIES
+455 GAKAVDKNVLDDMERAEAERKSAEAKALMSFQSQPKLKKSGVKT
-470 VETARKQS
+470 V
-478 EEEAMRN
+478 
-485 FISKAKDKRPIF
+485 
-497 ETGLLAIAAIAL
+497 LLAIAALAL

-519 SGDMSASRQFKSV
+519 SGNADSAAFKSA
-532 IVWPTVIYFIA
+532 IIWPTVIYFIA
-543 ATALVFIHKD
+543 ATILVFLDKD
-553 KSPDAN
+553 KTESAA

>member
-1 MQGGIVSE
+1 MSE
-9 FDRKPVAPE
+9 FDRSPVAPE
-18 HLQSGR
+18 ALQSGR

-32 EHIAGT
+32 EHVAGT

-44 LFVSFGLGAIDV
+44 LFVSFGLGALDV
-56 IIGLIFGNLL
+56 ILGLIFGNLL
-66 AVLTWALICA
+66 AVLTWALVCA

-100 IYSVVNGILF
+100 IYSVINGALF

-124 IRILFGLDAQT
+124 IRILFGLEAQT
-135 GLFPTDPRFVLIALS
+135 GLFPTDPRFILIALG

-168 FAEVAAPWMISMF
+168 FAEVAAPWMIAMF

-186 VTLPALLAAT
+186 ATLPALITAT
-196 PNLSSIGSASD
+196 PGLEGVNSTGDL
-207 FMGLLGSSVFVDKGT
+207 MTLLGSSVFVDRGT
-222 EITMWHVIAFT
+222 DITIWHVIAFT

-286 ILKTPLTELD
+286 IIKTPLTQLD

-337 NWSRE
+337 KWSRE
-342 KVTGVVGIITAI
+342 RVTLIVGIITAI

-379 GAIIFAEHY
+379 GAIIFAEHF
-388 LFSRMGLTR
+388 LFKKIGLTR
-397 YWSLGRGHKLNMP
+397 YWRAGRGDKLNLP
-410 AAITWASSALL
+410 AAITWALATLI
-421 AYILGTVFGIHI
+421 AYILGSVFSVHI
-433 FFLFIPTWIAA
+433 FFLFIPTWIVA
-444 LILYPLLSSFM
+444 LALYPFLSSFM
-455 GAKAFQSDQLTQIES
+455 GAKSAQTDPLKEMESNESIRKLAEKDAINMLTFTVKPKRSSLEMLLLLTAS
-470 VETARKQS
+470 VA
-478 EEEAMRN
+478 
-485 FISKAKDKRPIF
+485 
-497 ETGLLAIAAIAL
+497 LL
-509 VVCFYLGFKA
+509 VCFYLGFKA
-519 SGDMSASRQFKSV
+519 SGSLSSASFKSA
-532 IVWPTVIYFIA
+532 IIWPTIIYFVA
-543 ATALVFIHKD
+543 ATLLVFLHKD
-553 KSPDAN
+553 KIKTSN

>member
-1 MQGGIVSE
+1 MSE
-9 FDRKPVAPE
+9 FDRTAVAPE
-18 HLQSGR
+18 SLQSGR

-32 EHIAGT
+32 EHVAGT

-44 LFVSFGLGAIDV
+44 LFVSFGLGAVDV
-56 IIGLIFGNLL
+56 ITGLVFGNLL

-88 YLEKIAGPHFIK
+88 YLEQIAGPHFIK
-100 IYSVVNGILF
+100 IYSVVNGVLF

-124 IRILFGLDAQT
+124 IRILFGLEAQT
-135 GLFPTDPRFVLIALS
+135 GLLPTDLRFVLIALG

-168 FAEVAAPWMISMF
+168 FAEVAAPWMIAMF
-181 FVGAI
+181 FVGALA
-186 VTLPALLAAT
+186 TLPALIAAT
-196 PNLSSIGSASD
+196 PNLDGLSSSSD
-207 FMGLLGSSVFVDKGT
+207 FMTMLGSSVFVDRNT

-271 AAWIAAG
+271 AAWVAAG

-286 ILKTPLTELD
+286 IMKTPLTELD

-337 NWSRE
+337 KWSRE
-342 KVTGVVGIITAI
+342 RVTLVVGIITAI

-366 GFLGIMAVIMAPI
+366 GFLGVMAVIMAPI
-379 GAIIFAEHY
+379 GAIIFAEHF
-388 LFSRMGLTR
+388 LFKKMGLTR
-397 YWSLGRGHKLNMP
+397 YWRLGRGDHLNLP
-410 AAITWASSALL
+410 AAITWALSALL
-421 AYILGTVFGIHI
+421 AYILGSVFGIHI
-433 FFLFIPTWIAA
+433 FFLFIPTWLAA
-444 LILYPLLSSFM
+444 LVIYPVLSSFM
-455 GAKAFQSDQLTQIES
+455 GAKSVATEALDEMERLEAVRKLEEAEALKAMQSGDAPKRPM
-470 VETARKQS
+470 VET
-478 EEEAMRN
+478 
-485 FISKAKDKRPIF
+485 
-497 ETGLLAIAAIAL
+497 LLLLVASLAL
-509 VVCFYLGFKA
+509 ITCLYLGFKA
-519 SGDMSASRQFKSV
+519 SGNLASVDFKSA
-532 IVWPTVIYFIA
+532 IIWPTLIYFVSAIV
-543 ATALVFIHKD
+543 LVFLHKD
-553 KSPDAN
+553 KIEDAN

>member
-1 MQGGIVSE
+1 MSE
-9 FDRKPVAPE
+9 FDRTPVAPE
-18 HLQSGR
+18 SLQSGR

-32 EHIAGT
+32 EHVAGT

-44 LFVSFGLGAIDV
+44 LFVSFGLGALDV
-56 IIGLIFGNLL
+56 IIGLVIGNLL

-100 IYSVVNGILF
+100 IYSVVNGVLF

-124 IRILFGLDAQT
+124 IRILFGLEPQT
-135 GLFPTDPRFVLIALS
+135 GLFPTDLRFILIALS

-168 FAEVAAPWMISMF
+168 FAEVSAPWMIAMF
-181 FVGAI
+181 FVGALA
-186 VTLPALLAAT
+186 TLPSLISAT
-196 PNLSSIGSASD
+196 PGLDSVGSVSD
-207 FMGLLGSSVFVDKGT
+207 LMTLLGSSVFVDKGT
-222 EITMWHVIAFT
+222 DITVWHVIAFT

-286 ILKTPLTELD
+286 ILKTPLTQLD

-337 NWSRE
+337 KWSRE
-342 KVTGVVGIITAI
+342 KVTLTVGIITAI

-388 LFSRMGLTR
+388 VFKGMGIKR
-397 YWSLGRGHKLNMP
+397 YWRVSRGDKLNMP
-410 AAITWASSALL
+410 AAITWASTALF
-421 AYILGTVFGIHI
+421 AYVLGSVFGIHI
-433 FFLFIPTWIAA
+433 FFLFIPTWVAA
-444 LILYPLLSSFM
+444 LIVYPLLSSFM
-455 GAKAFQSDQLTQIES
+455 GAKAVDGTVLDKMER
-470 VETARKQS
+470 VETERKVA
-478 EEEAMRN
+478 E
-485 FISKAKDKRPIF
+485 SKALMSLQAQPGHKRSVL
-497 ETGLLAIAAIAL
+497 ETGLLIVAAIAL

-519 SGDMSASRQFKSV
+519 SGNADSVGFKSA
-532 IVWPTVIYFIA
+532 IIWPTVIYFIA
-543 ATALVFIHKD
+543 ATILVFLHKD
-553 KSPDAN
+553 KAEGAA

>member
-1 MQGGIVSE
+1 MSE
-9 FDRKPVAPE
+9 FDRTPVAPE
-18 HLQSGR
+18 SLQSGR

-32 EHIAGT
+32 EHVAGT

-44 LFVSFGLGAIDV
+44 LFVSFGLGALDV
-56 IIGLIFGNLL
+56 IIGLVFGNLL

-100 IYSVVNGILF
+100 IYSVVNGVLF

-124 IRILFGLDAQT
+124 IRILFGLDPQT
-135 GLFPTDPRFVLIALS
+135 GLFPTDLRFILIALS
-150 VGAVVAF
+150 VGGVVAF

-168 FAEVAAPWMISMF
+168 FAEVAAPWMIAMF
-181 FVGAI
+181 FVGALA
-186 VTLPALLAAT
+186 TLPALINAT
-196 PNLSSIGSASD
+196 PGLDSVNSSSD
-207 FMGLLGSSVFVDKGT
+207 LMTLLGSSVFVDRGT
-222 EITMWHVIAFT
+222 DITMWHVIAFT

-271 AAWIAAG
+271 AAWVAAG

-286 ILKTPLTELD
+286 IMKTPLTELD

-337 NWSRE
+337 KWSRE
-342 KVTGVVGIITAI
+342 KVTLVVGIITAI

-388 LFSRMGLTR
+388 LFKRMGMTR
-397 YWSLGRGHKLNMP
+397 YWRIGRGDKLNTP
-410 AAITWASSALL
+410 AAITWGLSALF
-421 AYILGTVFGIHI
+421 AYILGSVFGIHI
-433 FFLFIPTWIAA
+433 FFLFIPTWIVA

-455 GAKAFQSDQLTQIES
+455 GAKSAGTDLLAQMESAEMDRKKAEATAIQSFT
-470 VETARKQS
+470 
-478 EEEAMRN
+478 
-485 FISKAKDKRPIF
+485 SKAKTKRPPLEMI
-497 ETGLLAIAAIAL
+497 LLAIATLAL
-509 VVCFYLGFKA
+509 LVCFYLGFKA
-519 SGDMSASRQFKSV
+519 AGDAGANQFKTA
-532 IVWPTVIYFIA
+532 IIWPTIIYFIA
-543 ATALVFIHKD
+543 ATVLVFIHKD
-553 KSPDAN
+553 KAASAK